1 MTAESPQATSPP
13 ITRIDV
19 YRYKE
24 ITLDTDLRRMPEG
37 QPVVLYQG
45 QRALVGLLTGNT
57 IVRRVEDG
65 FIEYQ
70 MKIDGINEVRIE
82 ANNPR
87 CAEYNRLYEEARR
100 LRKAPEE
107 QR

>member
-1 MTAESPQATSPP
+1 MTQTSSPP
-13 ITRIDV
+13 ITRLDIH
-19 YRYKE
+19 RYKE

-45 QRALVGLLTGNT
+45 SRALVGLLTGNT

-70 MKIDGINEVRIE
+70 MHVDGIKETRIE
-82 ANNPR
+82 SNNPR
-87 CAEYNRLYEEARR
+87 CEAHNKLYEEARR
-100 LRKAPEE
+100 LRKTSEE